1 MYKLS
6 FFINRKVREEK
17 DNFIWIECVKQIRK
31 FYKFEPIF
39 IIDDCNDTN
48 LIESIKEF
56 NINIINTDD
65 DLEIK
70 GSGEFA
76 CFYYYKKIKVSERAI
91 FIQDNFILLKPFEEE
106 IFNNDIRFLCGFIDK
121 QETYKSLVNNL
132 ILDLNEGDKIIE
144 YKYKYNWVGCYG
156 VSCLI
161 SHEYLL
167 YLEEKYNLFIISQDI
182 KNKIMREVFERLFGL
197 LITYDKKNFS
207 NISIFGLNCKFN
219 YDLNNYI
226 ENKEQLSY
234 PYFNYHQHQLS

>member
-1 MYKLS
+1 
-6 FFINRKVREEK
+6 
-17 DNFIWIECVKQIRK
+17 
-31 FYKFEPIF
+31 
-39 IIDDCNDTN
+39 
-48 LIESIKEF
+48 
-56 NINIINTDD
+56 
-65 DLEIK
+65 
-70 GSGEFA
+70 
-76 CFYYYKKIKVSERAI
+76 VSERAI
-91 FIQDNFILLKPFEEE
+91 FIQDNFFLLKPFEEE
-106 IFNNDIRFLCGFIDK
+106 IFNNDIRFLCGFIDN
-121 QETYKSLVNNL
+121 QEKYKSLVNNL
-132 ILDLNEGDKIIE
+132 IHDLNEGDKIIE